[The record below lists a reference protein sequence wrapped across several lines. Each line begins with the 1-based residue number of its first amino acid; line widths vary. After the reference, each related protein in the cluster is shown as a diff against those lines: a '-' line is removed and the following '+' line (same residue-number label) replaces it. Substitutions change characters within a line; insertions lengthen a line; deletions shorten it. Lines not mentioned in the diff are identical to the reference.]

1 MAEKLSSKL
10 SDIEQDLNDF
20 HKKLAQSDLLMDKYT
35 PLSSE
40 LIQIKEKL
48 RTIINEKSAKITK
61 TKGSQT
67 K

>member
-1 MAEKLSSKL
+1 MAENLSSRL
-10 SDIEQDLNDF
+10 SDIEQDLNTF
-20 HKKLAQSDLLMDKYT
+20 HKKLAKSDLLMDQYT
-35 PLSSE
+35 PLRSE

-48 RTIINEKSAKITK
+48 RTIINEKSAKRTT